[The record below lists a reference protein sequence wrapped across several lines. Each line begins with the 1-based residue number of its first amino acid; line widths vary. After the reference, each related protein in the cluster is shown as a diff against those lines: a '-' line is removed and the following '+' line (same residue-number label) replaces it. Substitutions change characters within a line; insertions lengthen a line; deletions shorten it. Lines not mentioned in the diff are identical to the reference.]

1 VSIRYLLDTNILA
14 EPVRPSPNSLV
25 IQRLQ
30 EYQDEI
36 ATATVVWHELSY
48 GYSRL
53 PFSKRRTQIEEYCE
67 KVVLPTLA
75 ILPYDAKAARWHA
88 HERARLE
95 QLGRKPSHIDSQI
108 AAIAVTND
116 LAIVTFNISDY
127 ENFEGLEI
135 LDWST

>member
-30 EYQDEI
+30 EHQDEI